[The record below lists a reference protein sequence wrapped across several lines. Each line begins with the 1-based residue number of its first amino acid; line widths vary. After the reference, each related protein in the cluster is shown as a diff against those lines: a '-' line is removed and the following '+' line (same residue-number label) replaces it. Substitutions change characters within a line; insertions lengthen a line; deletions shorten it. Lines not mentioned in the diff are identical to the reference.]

1 MPHTRM
7 PALRRQGRA
16 ITKHISPHRILP
28 GLDQAQNEEEE
39 ASSFDDEHNF
49 QTELRRGV
57 VNACSSRERK
67 FWYTPKNLVEP
78 ILIRAER

>member
-1 MPHTRM
+1 M

-39 ASSFDDEHNF
+39 ASSFDDELTN
-49 QTELRRGV
+49 TSEGYGTRCWV
-57 VNACSSRERK
+57 DI
-67 FWYTPKNLVEP
+67 EP
-78 ILIRAER
+78 